1 MRHALIILALA
12 GLGGCVETVKFSA
25 MAPNAASA
33 RQALAAEAALRH
45 GQTRSSVETH
55 PEMARRLSLCAAGET
70 VDVYAVRVTDDGLCG
85 SLLANGDAVK
95 GQERCWRFDEL
106 TAVGKPRDATTF
118 GYYPV
123 RSYLKCSANQ

>member
-1 MRHALIILALA
+1 MKQVLTILALA

-25 MAPNAASA
+25 LAPNAASA

-45 GQTRSSVETH
+45 GQTRSSVEIQ
-55 PEMARRLSLCAAGET
+55 PGMAQRLSFCTAGER

-85 SLLANGDAVK
+85 SVLANGGGTM

-106 TAVGKPRDATTF
+106 TAVGKPRDAATF

-123 RSYLKCSANQ
+123 RSYLKCSPDQ